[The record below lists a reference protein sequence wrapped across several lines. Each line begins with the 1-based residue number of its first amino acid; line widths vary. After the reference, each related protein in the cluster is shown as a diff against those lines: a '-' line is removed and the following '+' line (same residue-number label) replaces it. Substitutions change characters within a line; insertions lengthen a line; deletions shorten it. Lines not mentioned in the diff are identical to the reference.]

1 MGPRA
6 YRTRLRV
13 LGPIAA
19 LIPAALM
26 GLVALLMLRGN
37 TSLARGVGGFALA
50 IFAAPGLLAAGVPLS
65 TGASTYFVAIV
76 ASAALWL
83 LIGVLASRRATR
95 SPVATWR
102 DFWREWA
109 WPAAGVWIG
118 VAAALGVADLLL
130 GRTLF

>member
-6 YRTRLRV
+6 YRARLRM
-13 LGPIAA
+13 LGP
-19 LIPAALM
+19 LAALM
-26 GLVALLMLRGN
+26 PALVMGAVALLMLRN
-37 TSLARGVGGFALA
+37 NSSLARGIGGFALA

-65 TGASTYFVAIV
+65 SGASTYFVAIV

-118 VAAALGVADLLL
+118 VAGALAVADLVL
-130 GRTLF
+130 GRTLL

>member
-19 LIPAALM
+19 LLPAALM
-26 GLVALLMLRGN
+26 GLAALVMLRGN

-65 TGASTYFVAIV
+65 TGASTYGVAIV

-118 VAAALGVADLLL
+118 VAVALGVADLVL